1 MDIEAYISSGILE
14 LYAAGVLPPEEMKEV
29 EDMVAAHPRL
39 AEELDAIQQA
49 LVSYAGTQTTLK
61 PKEETF
67 DKILD
72 RIHAEPQPV
81 VATPAPEAK
90 TVNIKKEKQK
100 EKPIERERET
110 ERERGLEIG
119 EKKKDTEE
127 RASGGGGRVFLIAAS
142 FILLALSVALNAYLY
157 NQWQGTKN
165 DLTALQSENNRMAHE
180 FSTTKTMYAESQQKL
195 DVLTDPQYKT
205 VMMKGIPAM
214 SPQSEA
220 MVYWNPNKK
229 AVFLNVHSLPAPPAG
244 KQYQLWALD
253 SAGKPMDAGMLAVDA
268 KPAEL
273 HPMKDISGATA
284 FAITLEPMGG
294 SVSPTLDQMYVMG
307 KLN

>member
-29 EDMVAAHPRL
+29 EEMVAAHPKL

-49 LVSYAGTQTTLK
+49 LVRYAGTQSKLTL
-61 PKEETF
+61 KEETF

-72 RIHAEPQPV
+72 RIHSEPQPV
-81 VATPAPEAK
+81 VTAPAPEAK

-100 EKPIERERET
+100 EKIV
-110 ERERGLEIG
+110 ERERGSETRENL
-119 EKKKDTEE
+119 KDTEE
-127 RASGGGGRVFLIAAS
+127 KTSGGGGRVFLIAAS

-157 NQWQGTKN
+157 NQWQGTKSE
-165 DLTALQSENNRMAHE
+165 LTAMQTENNRMAHE
-180 FSTTKTMYAESQQKL
+180 FSTTKTMYADAQQKL
-195 DVLTDPQYKT
+195 NVFTDPQYKT

-220 MVYWNPNKK
+220 MVYWNPAKK
-229 AVFLNVHSLPAPPAG
+229 AVYLNIHNLPAPPAG

-253 SAGKPMDAGMLAVDA
+253 SAGKPMDAGMLAVNA